1 MQTELHVQAVVQE
14 NILPYDEIMHPPPQ
28 KKQLDFNMW
37 WWANDE
43 STPKEQQKFARNNFS
58 GPK

>member
-37 WWANDE
+37 
-43 STPKEQQKFARNNFS
+43 
-58 GPK
+58 